1 MVVVDGFMIPEIGEH
16 SVRKEWRKSDEK
28 GTVICDVGIKMV
40 LKGVWYCTLVLKK
53 DWIFWKL

>member
-1 MVVVDGFMIPEIGEH
+1 MKKIYQKSVVVFDGFMIPEICEH

-40 LKGVWYCTLVLKK
+40 LKGIWYYNLGS
-53 DWIFWKL
+53 